1 MSKRAKFFQFMRY
14 VSVFAVTT
22 VLVVMATASLGVG
35 GYATDWAV
43 FFFIIVS
50 ASLFFI
56 TLPVVGF
63 WIYSFIKSIKRRTK
77 VDRMLLYFHIADL
90 LLIGLIVYWN
100 NSPTQDC
107 NAEIMARHYDAEGS
121 WMRNIADC
129 ERLVL
134 PDSTRLV
141 IEFGESGTIPQAD
154 YLDGQYLK
162 ILKNHLDDVGCIGI
176 EIDNYHHSRY
186 TTFRFRRMGMGM
198 YSFRLYDEPL
208 TREQQDSLNANEC
221 LIVYNDSTVFEF
233 GGGVFGVQHFVGKE
247 EYMAKRRK

>member
-1 MSKRAKFFQFMRY
+1 MRY

-35 GYATDWAV
+35 GYDTDWAV

-100 NSPTQDC
+100 NSPALDC

-154 YLDGQYLK
+154 
-162 ILKNHLDDVGCIGI
+162 
-176 EIDNYHHSRY
+176 
-186 TTFRFRRMGMGM
+186 
-198 YSFRLYDEPL
+198 
-208 TREQQDSLNANEC
+208 
-221 LIVYNDSTVFEF
+221 
-233 GGGVFGVQHFVGKE
+233 
-247 EYMAKRRK
+247 